1 MHVHVMCSS
10 WQEARKSRMVGSEC
24 KKKVSMR
31 AYTVGER
38 KECGCIGVEYMRLPR
53 GRADSSAAV
62 RWSRS
67 NSSNTMIGA
76 WQGMIRCHGYMDGRT
91 QCNAT

>member
-10 WQEARKSRMVGSEC
+10 WHEARKSRMVGSEC

-38 KECGCIGVEYMRLPR
+38 KECGCIGVEYMRLH
-53 GRADSSAAV
+53 V
-62 RWSRS
+62 
-67 NSSNTMIGA
+67 
-76 WQGMIRCHGYMDGRT
+76 QT
-91 QCNAT
+91 QTQTLSIHAHSPL